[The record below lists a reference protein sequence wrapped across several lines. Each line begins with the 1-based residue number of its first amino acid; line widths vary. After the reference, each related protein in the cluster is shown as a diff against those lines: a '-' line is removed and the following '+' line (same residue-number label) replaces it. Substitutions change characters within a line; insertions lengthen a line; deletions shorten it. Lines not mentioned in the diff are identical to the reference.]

1 MAQRVKLYEEKKTKK
16 SLPMWGWV
24 LAILVAVAL
33 IVFFFARQTPR
44 DVSEPVITP
53 AAVLTFPAVSP
64 FGPVLTEVSQWPLR
78 SNLNLSRELA
88 AARPTEFLIAIPAG
102 AIQ

>member
-16 SLPMWGWV
+16 SLPLWGWV

-44 DVSEPVITP
+44 DVSEPAITP
-53 AAVLTFPAVSP
+53 AAGLTFPVDSP
-64 FGPVLTEVSQWPLR
+64 SGPVLAQVSQWPLR
-78 SNLNLSRELA
+78 GNLNPSRELV
-88 AARPTEFLIAIPAG
+88 AG
-102 AIQ
+102 SPQSS